1 MLVGITYRAMVVHTV
16 LATWSLLGACAALAA
31 PAPALLAQ
39 CAECHGEKGVSTHKD
54 VPSIASMSSFYFE
67 GQITAY
73 QKAQRPCPKST
84 VAKTPTDM
92 CEVAKKLDAPQ
103 IKDLGAYYAAQGW
116 AAAAQPGLDAA
127 KIAAGKTIHSA
138 NCETCH
144 TKGGSVADDDAGI
157 TAGQW
162 LPYLELTMQ
171 DYKSAKRA
179 MPDKMKPKMDKL
191 STADVEAVAQYYA
204 SEK

>member
-1 MLVGITYRAMVVHTV
+1 MLAGITDRAT
-16 LATWSLLGACAALAA
+16 LLVSALLLIGGAACAA
-31 PAPALLAQ
+31 PAPALLSQ

-54 VPSIASMSSFYFE
+54 VPSIAAMSSFYFE

-92 CEVAKKLDAPQ
+92 CEVSKKLDAAQ
-103 IKDLGAYYAAQGW
+103 IKDLGAYYAAQTW
-116 AAAAQPGLDAA
+116 APVAQPGLDAA
-127 KIAAGKTIHSA
+127 KIAAGKSIHTA
-138 NCETCH
+138 NCENCH

-157 TAGQW
+157 VAGQW
-162 LPYLELTMQ
+162 LPYLDLTMQ
-171 DYKSAKRA
+171 DYKSGKRA
-179 MPDKMKPKMDKL
+179 MPDKMKPKIDKL
-191 STADVEAVAQYYA
+191 SAADSEAVAQYYA